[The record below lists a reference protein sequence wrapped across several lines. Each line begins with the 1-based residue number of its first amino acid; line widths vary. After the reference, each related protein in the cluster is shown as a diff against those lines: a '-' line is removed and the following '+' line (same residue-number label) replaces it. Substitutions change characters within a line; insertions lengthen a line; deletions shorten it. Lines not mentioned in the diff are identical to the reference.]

1 MFLMILKSF
10 FGYKNY
16 CRDCRYYQPPNWYCL
31 NKNFDTVD
39 KVTGTRSRRM
49 VHKVKQDFCIFW
61 EKK

>member
-31 NKNFDTVD
+31 NENFDFEDGTVFGFEG
-39 KVTGTRSRRM
+39 KP
-49 VHKVKQDFCIFW
+49 
-61 EKK
+61 E